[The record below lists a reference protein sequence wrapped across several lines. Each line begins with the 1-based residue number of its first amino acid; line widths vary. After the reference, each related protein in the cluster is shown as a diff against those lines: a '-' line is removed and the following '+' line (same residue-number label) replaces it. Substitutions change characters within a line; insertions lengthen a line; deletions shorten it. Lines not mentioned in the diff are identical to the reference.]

1 MLEMLMQWYRRRFS
15 DPEAIALLVILV
27 AGFGIIFF
35 FSGLLAPLL
44 VAIVLAY
51 LLEWPTVRLQ
61 SIGCSRPWAT
71 SIVLILFVG
80 ILLLMAF
87 VVLPIAWQQGIYLIR
102 DMPGMLNKLSD
113 FAATLPRR
121 YPALMDAGIIDAM
134 AENMRSRML
143 TMGDS
148 VVKISLASLVGLL
161 TIAVYLVLVPL
172 MVFFLLKDKEQML
185 NAVRRVLP
193 RNRGLA
199 GQVWKEMNQQ
209 ITNYIRGKVLEMIV
223 VGIATWLGFL
233 LFGLNYSLLLAVLVG
248 FSVLIPYIG
257 AFVVTIPVV
266 GVALFQFGLGTEFWS
281 CFAVYLI
288 IQGLDGNLLVPVL
301 FSEAVNLHPL
311 VIILSVVIFG
321 GLWGFW
327 GVFFAIPLAT
337 LIKAVVHACMTL
349 CHWLT
354 DIVTPFSASSALI
367 LRIIARYT
375 SCSSKLIWPVL
386 ISSTLANTATS
397 SISASST

>member
-1 MLEMLMQWYRRRFS
+1 M
-15 DPEAIALLVILV
+15 
-27 AGFGIIFF
+27 
-35 FSGLLAPLL
+35 
-44 VAIVLAY
+44 LAY

-61 SIGCSRPWAT
+61 SIGCSRRWAT
-71 SIVLILFVG
+71 SIVLVVFVG

-266 GVALFQFGLGTEFWS
+266 AWRYSSLVQARNSGALRGVSDYSGAGRQ
-281 CFAVYLI
+281 
-288 IQGLDGNLLVPVL
+288 PV
-301 FSEAVNLHPL
+301 STG
-311 VIILSVVIFG
+311 VV
-321 GLWGFW
+321 
-327 GVFFAIPLAT
+327 
-337 LIKAVVHACMTL
+337 
-349 CHWLT
+349 
-354 DIVTPFSASSALI
+354 
-367 LRIIARYT
+367 LR
-375 SCSSKLIWPVL
+375 SG
-386 ISSTLANTATS
+386 
-397 SISASST
+397 

>member
-15 DPEAIALLVILV
+15 DPEAIALLVILL
-27 AGFGIIFF
+27 AGFGIMFF

-51 LLEWPTVRLQ
+51 LLEWPTVRLER
-61 SIGCSRPWAT
+61 IGLSRTWAT
-71 SIVLILFVG
+71 SLVLILFVG
-80 ILLLMAF
+80 ILLLLAF
-87 VVLPIAWQQGIYLIR
+87 VVLPVAWQQGIYLIR

-134 AENMRSRML
+134 AENMRTRML
-143 TMGDS
+143 TVGDS
-148 VVKISLASLVGLL
+148 VVKYSLASLVGLL
-161 TIAVYLVLVPL
+161 TLAVYLVLVPL

-209 ITNYIRGKVLEMIV
+209 ITNYIRGKVLEMI
-223 VGIATWLGFL
+223 
-233 LFGLNYSLLLAVLVG
+233 
-248 FSVLIPYIG
+248 PYIG

-266 GVALFQFGLGTEFWS
+266 GVALFQFGAGTEFWS
-281 CFAVYLI
+281 LFAVYLI

-337 LIKAVVHACMTL
+337 LIKAVVHA
-349 CHWLT
+349 
-354 DIVTPFSASSALI
+354 
-367 LRIIARYT
+367 
-375 SCSSKLIWPVL
+375 WPDG
-386 ISSTLANTATS
+386 LAVDD
-397 SISASST
+397 